1 MPLLGQ
7 LSPIGNYESGGKSTT
22 VGAMERR
29 VVMKSRGFLWL
40 VAVLIGSALAFSPM
54 ISSSVMA
61 QEKKE
66 EKKEEKKKEEKKEE
80 KKKEEKKK
88 ADEKAKKGDEKAKKG
103 DEKKPDEKKM

>member
-40 VAVLIGSALAFSPM
+40 LAVLIGSALAFSPM
-54 ISSSVMA
+54 ISSPVMA

-66 EKKEEKKKEEKKEE
+66 EKEEKKEE

-88 ADEKAKKGDEKAKKG
+88 GDEKAKKGDEKAKKGDEKAKKG
-103 DEKKPDEKKM
+103 DEKKEEKKM